1 MKKIICTCISV
12 ILLFSSCTSTLQEDI
27 FDSTEASTEILG
39 EISEYED
46 MFITF
51 DAEYT
56 MKGKITSDK
65 LPQLHIAIEEKIPQ
79 THEPAVLAHLQAMDG
94 LLYSM
99 ENKTKKAQD
108 LYKEAKSN
116 QSSDIYVIILGLRL
130 EKDNAE
136 SLKQMN
142 DILSYD
148 GSNGLFL
155 LEKGKLL
162 YKENQYDKAVAAIDS
177 AFLVFDNENKPKY
190 REVYTPFRDNIWKL
204 YSSGVDDSLLNS
216 TLKEIDLNA
225 PLTKDGMLKITLE
238 NTKLLEDFTGGGKIS
253 NSELTKKLKAY
264 GIFSAAIDSENTTS
278 GFITNSSAISR
289 IMVARYTWNLFIKSK
304 GKPELRT
311 RYSERYSKLANPK
324 SPILDVEL
332 SNPDFDAVLGVV
344 ENEIMELPDGK
355 NFFPDDIVTGLDFL
369 SIIKK
374 TE

>member
-1 MKKIICTCISV
+1 MKKILYTCFTAL
-12 ILLFSSCTSTLQEDI
+12 LLFSSCTSTLQEDI
-27 FDSTEASTEILG
+27 FDSTEAATEILG

-46 MFITF
+46 IFISF
-51 DAEYT
+51 DAEFT
-56 MKGKITSDK
+56 VNGKITSDK
-65 LPQLHIAIEEKIPQ
+65 LPKLHIAIEEKIPQ
-79 THEPAVLAHLQAMDG
+79 THEPAVIAHLQAMDG
-94 LLYSM
+94 LLYNM
-99 ENKTKKAQD
+99 ENKNKKAQD
-108 LYKEAKSN
+108 LYNLAKTN
-116 QSSDIYVIILGLRL
+116 QSNDIYVIILGLRL

-136 SLKQMN
+136 NLKKMN
-142 DILSYD
+142 EILSYD
-148 GSNGLFL
+148 GNNGLFL

-177 AFLVFDNENKPKY
+177 AFLIFDSENKPKY

-204 YSSGVDDSLLNS
+204 YSSGIDESLLNS
-216 TLKEIDLNA
+216 SFKEIDLNA

-253 NSELTKKLKAY
+253 NSELTKKLKTY
-264 GIFSAAIDSENTTS
+264 GIFSAATDTENVTS

-289 IMVARYTWNLFIKSK
+289 IMVARYTWNLFVKAK
-304 GKPELRT
+304 GKNELLT
-311 RYSERYSKLANPK
+311 RYSTRYSKLTNPK
-324 SPILDVEL
+324 SPISDIEL

-355 NFFPDDIVTGLDFL
+355 NFYPDDIVTGLDFL